1 MVIILLIFSS
11 IVSGVISISFAE
23 SFGRLSLKTFVY
35 YISTSL
41 LASLTG
47 LFLVN
52 LSRPG
57 VKPGF
62 KEQLGFEK
70 MSDEFEANADKLGD
84 TLLGIIP
91 TNPIAAMARGDV
103 LPLGLTL
110 NMESTVRYECVAVI
124 FIAQVYGFGLSHA

>member
-1 MVIILLIFSS
+1 
-11 IVSGVISISFAE
+11 
-23 SFGRLSLKTFVY
+23 
-35 YISTSL
+35 
-41 LASLTG
+41 
-47 LFLVN
+47 
-52 LSRPG
+52 
-57 VKPGF
+57 VKPGL

-70 MSDEFEANADKLGD
+70 MPDDFEANADKLGD

-124 FIAQVYGFGLSHA
+124 FIAQVYGFGLSYA